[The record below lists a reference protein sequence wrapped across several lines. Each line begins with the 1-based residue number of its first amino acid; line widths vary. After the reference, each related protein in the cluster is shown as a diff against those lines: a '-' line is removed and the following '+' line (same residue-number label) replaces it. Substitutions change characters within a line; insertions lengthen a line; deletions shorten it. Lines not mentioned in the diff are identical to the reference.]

1 MTRKEAWQI
10 GKLILT
16 GNKGVF
22 AGAIGLIIVVMLGA
36 MLLLS
41 AFIITPITLFLSVE
55 DYTAIT
61 IVTALILLL
70 RAFTISV
77 LTLSFTG
84 LCYRL
89 YCGQQCRASVVLYYL
104 VQPKILLKK
113 IGLDLILWVVPFT
126 MWIII
131 SMIIGDSPLSF
142 VIFLLFVILG
152 LMFLLYSIDLAGNII
167 LIVYPDLPFWDF
179 IKISFQVG
187 LRNIVTQF
195 IMSFQVFGI
204 LFLAVLI
211 PSLVLSGIEILLIP
225 IVLGLY
231 IGGVLLSLWQQVSLT
246 VYYTAYIVQSGYI
259 PDGRI
264 EV

>member
-1 MTRKEAWQI
+1 MTRKDAWQI
-10 GKLILT
+10 GKLILS
-16 GNKGVF
+16 GNKGIF
-22 AGAIGLIIVVMLGA
+22 AGAIGIIIGMMMA
-36 MLLLS
+36 TM
-41 AFIITPITLFLSVE
+41 FITGVFITVPVTLFWSVE
-55 DYTAIT
+55 NEIAMS
-61 IVTALILLL
+61 IVTAILWLARTFMVSL
-70 RAFTISV
+70 M
-77 LTLSFTG
+77 TLGFTG

-104 VQPKILLKK
+104 AQPKIILKK
-113 IGLDLILWVVPFT
+113 IGFDLILWFVPLVLL
-126 MWIII
+126 III
-131 SMIIGDSPLSF
+131 SIIDDPPLSF
-142 VIFLLFVILG
+142 VTFLLFVILG
-152 LMFLLYSIDLAGNII
+152 LIFLLSSIYLAGNIF
-167 LIVYPDLPFWDF
+167 LIVYPDLPFFDM
-179 IKISFQVG
+179 IKVSFQVG